1 MAFPPNRFP
10 TGANNPLWQLALNL
24 VPIHGV
30 EPRSPDYE
38 TGVLAII
45 LYRLGGEYRIRTYEP
60 SFLDQL
66 ISSEPHSSTLPTRLG
81 GHPRIRTEK
90 RLVLN
95 QTGMPIPIRCP
106 WCAQWD
112 SNPQTLVSQT
122 SRYASS
128 RHMRNVWRRV

>member
-1 MAFPPNRFP
+1 M
-10 TGANNPLWQLALNL
+10 
-24 VPIHGV
+24 PIHGV

-45 LYRLGGEYRIRTYEP
+45 LYRRGGEYRIRTYEP

-95 QTGMPIPIRCP
+95 QTGMPNSHQMPLVRTVGFEP
-106 WCAQWD
+106 TNTSL
-112 SNPQTLVSQT
+112 SN
-122 SRYASS
+122 
-128 RHMRNVWRRV
+128 